1 MLLESMFLIY
11 WYFILS
17 HFPSMKKI
25 PTHIYFFGIGGIIA
39 LVCGYFA
46 QDMLSFEKNATSVIG
61 TVIDFDISNK
71 GGCSPNVSYRVNG
84 KDYINDSWGSTKPC
98 PYEEWEKIEM
108 LYNPE
113 NPKDA
118 IIDSFLEK
126 WLFITIFGIIAGII
140 LLVGFVFLKKEQR
153 KQWLIWNGISIQV
166 PVKETGVNYHYT
178 ANGKHPWIITAEYDD
193 GSGNIFEYVS
203 DNIWF
208 NPDIYTDKT
217 VSVFVNPVNYKEYY
231 MDISFLPDEDIPNAR
246 VMSTYNGEE

>member
-98 PYEEWEKIEM
+98 PYEE
-108 LYNPE
+108 
-113 NPKDA
+113 
-118 IIDSFLEK
+118 
-126 WLFITIFGIIAGII
+126 
-140 LLVGFVFLKKEQR
+140 
-153 KQWLIWNGISIQV
+153 
-166 PVKETGVNYHYT
+166 
-178 ANGKHPWIITAEYDD
+178 
-193 GSGNIFEYVS
+193 
-203 DNIWF
+203 
-208 NPDIYTDKT
+208 
-217 VSVFVNPVNYKEYY
+217 
-231 MDISFLPDEDIPNAR
+231 
-246 VMSTYNGEE
+246 